1 MTKLLSLHL
10 ADFQWRLLMNDSL
23 AGQFPVLTALC
34 ESGESGATATF
45 GHEALLY
52 ASIYSGCSPDSH
64 GVLGY
69 DARRPDG
76 LNVAPVARFHARKP
90 FVWDLLDN
98 QGEACAVVN
107 MMATYGS
114 HASYS
119 HIFSDVM
126 VKNKAAGPADISV
139 LPGSIY
145 PAHNRQQLLKNQWH
159 PSLISD
165 EDIAALTEQS
175 GALSQSV
182 TSTLKEA
189 LCQVAN
195 TQNIIIDALHSNE
208 IAAIFACFDPI
219 RTLLSNPEFTVDT
232 SIIIKIMA
240 FIDGCIGA
248 ILSVCPDISFCIT
261 GGGDH
266 PFVIVRFPQSQPDQL
281 LSSDFSLY
289 DVAPSMLALFGYA
302 SAELNGK
309 PIYSPDT
316 PLVDISGQWQTAE
329 DARVRMIKGLMPDT
343 PVPPSM
349 DKLPLMQQENIRAV
363 TNEHNY
369 HLAQHWIYAGRHADA
384 RHIIDRAEL
393 TPSQR
398 RLLTEL
404 LE

>member
-1 MTKLLSLHL
+1 
-10 ADFQWRLLMNDSL
+10 MNDSL
-23 AGQFPVLTALC
+23 ADQFPVLTALC

-45 GHEALLY
+45 GHEALIY
-52 ASIYSGCSPDSH
+52 GSFYSGCSPDAH

-69 DARRPDG
+69 DALRPDG
-76 LNVAPVARFHARKP
+76 LNVAPIARYHITKP

-98 QGEACAVVN
+98 QGVACAVVN

-114 HASYS
+114 HASLS
-119 HIFSDVM
+119 HIFSDAM
-126 VKNKAAGPADISV
+126 IKNKAIEPDDISV

-145 PAHNRQQLLKNQWH
+145 PAGNRQQLLKNRWH
-159 PSLISD
+159 PSLITN
-165 EDIAALTEQS
+165 EEIAPLTNES
-175 GALSQSV
+175 GTLAESATQD
-182 TSTLKEA
+182 LKEA

-208 IAAIFACFDPI
+208 IAAIFACFDPL
-219 RTLLSNPEFTVDT
+219 RTLLSNPELTVDA

-248 ILSVCPDISFCIT
+248 VLSVCPDISVCIT

-266 PFVIVRFPQSQPDQL
+266 PFVILRFPQSQPDKL

-289 DVAPSMLALFGYA
+289 DVAPSLLALFGYG
-302 SAELNGK
+302 STELNGK

-316 PLVDISGQWQTAE
+316 PLIDISSQWQAAE
-329 DARVRMIKGLMPDT
+329 DDRIRIMKGLMPDT
-343 PVPPSM
+343 AVPPSV
-349 DKLPLMQQENIRAV
+349 DKLPLMQQENIQAV
-363 TNEHNY
+363 NNEHNF
-369 HLAQHWIYAGRHADA
+369 HLAQHYLYAGRHAEA

-393 TPSQR
+393 PPSQR

-404 LE
+404 ME

>member
-1 MTKLLSLHL
+1 
-10 ADFQWRLLMNDSL
+10 MNDGL
-23 AGQFPVLTALC
+23 ARQFPVLTALC

-52 ASIYSGCSPDSH
+52 GSIYSGCAPDSH
-64 GVLGY
+64 GVMGY
-69 DARRPDG
+69 DALRPDG
-76 LNVAPVARFHARKP
+76 LNVAPFARFQARQP
-90 FVWDLLDN
+90 FIWELLDN
-98 QGEACAVVN
+98 QGVPCAVVN

-114 HASYS
+114 HASHS

-126 VKNKAAGPADISV
+126 VKNKAVEPADISI

-145 PAHNRQQLLKNQWH
+145 PASNRQELLKNRWH
-159 PSLISD
+159 PSLITD
-165 EDIAALTEQS
+165 EEIATLAAQS
-175 GALSQSV
+175 GALSSSV

-208 IAAIFACFDPI
+208 ITAVFACFDPL
-219 RTLLSNPEFTVDT
+219 RTLFSIPELTADA
-232 SIIIKIMA
+232 SIIIKVMA

-248 ILSVCPDISFCIT
+248 ILSVCPDTSICIT

-266 PFVIVRFPQSQPDQL
+266 PFVILRFPQSQPDQL

-289 DVAPSMLALFGYA
+289 DVAPSLLAQFGYA

-316 PLVDISGQWQTAE
+316 PLVDICGQWQTAE

-343 PVPPSM
+343 AVPLSM
-349 DKLPLMQQENIRAV
+349 DQLPLMQQENIRAV

-369 HLAQHWIYAGRHADA
+369 HLAQHWIYAGRHAEA
-384 RHIIDRAEL
+384 RHIIDRVEL
-393 TPSQR
+393 TPAQR

-404 LE
+404 ME

>member
-1 MTKLLSLHL
+1 MAKLLCLHL

-23 AGQFPVLTALC
+23 AEQFPVLTALC

-52 ASIYSGCSPDSH
+52 GSIYSGCSPDSH

-69 DARRPDG
+69 DALRPDG
-76 LNVAPVARFHARKP
+76 LNVAPMARYQVTKP
-90 FVWDLLDN
+90 FIWDLLDN
-98 QGEACAVVN
+98 QGVACAVVN

-114 HASYS
+114 HASHS

-126 VKNKAAGPADISV
+126 VKNKAVEAADISV

-159 PSLISD
+159 PSLIAD
-165 EDIAALTEQS
+165 EEIAALADRS
-175 GALSQSV
+175 DALSQSV

-208 IAAIFACFDPI
+208 IAAIFACFDPL
-219 RTLLSNPEFTVDT
+219 RTLFSNPEFTVEA

-248 ILSVCPDISFCIT
+248 ILSVCPDISVCIT

-266 PFVIVRFPQSQPDQL
+266 PFVVLRLPESQPDQL
-281 LSSDFSLY
+281 LSSEFSLY
-289 DVAPSMLALFGYA
+289 DVAPSLLALFGYT
-302 SAELNGK
+302 SAELTGK

-316 PLVDISGQWQTAE
+316 PLIDISGQWQTAE
-329 DARVRMIKGLMPDT
+329 DARIKMIKGLMPDT
-343 PVPPSM
+343 AVPPSIE
-349 DKLPLMQQENIRAV
+349 KLPLMQQENILAV

-369 HLAQHWIYAGRHADA
+369 HLAQHCLYAGRHAEA

-393 TPSQR
+393 TPEQR
-398 RLLTEL
+398 RLLAEQM
-404 LE
+404 E